1 MNTRHNLGSHTLLLN
16 TLFTNRIRIAECE
29 TAREQV
35 HLWTTAPVQNRG
47 HKLLDIWR
55 MERWQALKCE
65 EQGGGNRNEERHS
78 PHGQVGFC
86 AYVCVCVC
94 TWISVYE
101 HIIQWLE
108 QKCAVFQPAHKARTL
123 SVSVS
128 VRLLCDRVAG
138 WHSFPRLLCG
148 LAGERGHCFSGS
160 TAMLFCIHGLL
171 KSDLCFGTV
180 SQSLRKVGKTLR
192 RGGSL
197 KQKRPNF
204 YFLHKGAGTCKGE
217 GSLAF

>member
-1 MNTRHNLGSHTLLLN
+1 MWDRQRAGPPMNSCTCAKSRAQTVGHMADGKMAGSEVRGTGGRKSKRGK
-16 TLFTNRIRIAECE
+16 TFTPWSGRVLC
-29 TAREQV
+29 
-35 HLWTTAPVQNRG
+35 
-47 HKLLDIWR
+47 
-55 MERWQALKCE
+55 
-65 EQGGGNRNEERHS
+65 
-78 PHGQVGFC
+78 
-86 AYVCVCVC
+86 VCVCVC

-217 GSLAF
+217 GGLAF